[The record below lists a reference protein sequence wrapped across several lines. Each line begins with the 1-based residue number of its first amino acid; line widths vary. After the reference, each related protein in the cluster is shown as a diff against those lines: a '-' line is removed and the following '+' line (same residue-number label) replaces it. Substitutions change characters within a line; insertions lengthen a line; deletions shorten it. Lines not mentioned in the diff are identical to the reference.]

1 MFYGSRRLAA
11 GLLVAAAVLTA
22 CGSSAASPSGSSGA
36 SSSGSASGAGSSA
49 VALGPKITVTSAVG
63 VKVTGGFGTTPK
75 VSVPVAPAP
84 STLTQ
89 QVLTKG
95 TGAVVAKGDTLIAN
109 YVGQT
114 WTPSG
119 GKVNVFDSSFSRGEP
134 AAFLIGVGQVIAG
147 WDTTLVGKQLGS
159 RVLITIPPAEGYGT
173 AGQSQ
178 ANISG
183 TDTLVFVI
191 DLVAAYKPD
200 ASAPGKVVSNIPTVG
215 LPKITNVPGQE
226 PKILSTAGIPIPTAP
241 ESTLVVAGTGP
252 KIDSSKSLVLQLVET
267 DLATATMTQSS
278 WGQAPQTDAASS
290 VLGIADKLT
299 GQNIGSR
306 VIVLL
311 PAVAA
316 TPATPTAA
324 AQPAVA
330 PQVLIVDVIG
340 QF

>member
-1 MFYGSRRLAA
+1 VFHGSRRLAA
-11 GLLVAAAVLTA
+11 GLLLAAGVLTA
-22 CGSSAASPSGSSGA
+22 CGSSAASHSSSSAGSSSGA
-36 SSSGSASGAGSSA
+36 SSSGAA
-49 VALGPKITVTSAVG
+49 VGPKITITTDVG
-63 VKVTGGFGTTPK
+63 VKVTGGFGTTPT

-84 STLTQ
+84 SALTQ

-95 TGAVVAKGDTLIAN
+95 TGTVVAKGDTLIAN

-114 WTPSG
+114 WTPAG

-134 AAFLIGVGQVIAG
+134 AAFVIGVGQVIPG

-159 RVLITIPPAEGYGT
+159 RVLITIPPADGYGT

-241 ESTLVVAGTGP
+241 ESTLIVSGTGA

-306 VIVLL
+306 AIVLL

-316 TPATPTAA
+316 TPATPTDA